1 MNMYK
6 HILKIIKYI
15 KIIIFITVSFSSFI
29 QIFSFLNIK

>member
-15 KIIIFITVSFSSFI
+15 KIIIFITVSFI
-29 QIFSFLNIK
+29 IIYPNFLISQY